1 MLGAIVVLS
10 FLYFVPGF
18 LTYLYYSYC
27 VIHNKSKT
35 ICYEDYPVQIVLLH
49 PIFVVIA
56 LCKFIKKQCIK
67 SVEFTIKIFDEISYS
82 ENKRRRRK
90 NERIPEESEN

>member
-1 MLGAIVVLS
+1 MLGAIVALS

-35 ICYEDYPVQIVLLH
+35 IHYEDYPVQIILLH
-49 PIFVVIA
+49 PIFAVIA
-56 LCKFIKKQCIK
+56 ICRSLKKESIKT
-67 SVEFTIKIFDEISYS
+67 VEFIIKILHI
-82 ENKRRRRK
+82 
-90 NERIPEESEN
+90 

>member
-1 MLGAIVVLS
+1 MLEAIVVLS
-10 FLYFVPGF
+10 LVYSVPGF

-49 PIFVVIA
+49 PIFAVVAICRS
-56 LCKFIKKQCIK
+56 LKKESIKT
-67 SVEFTIKIFDEISYS
+67 VEFIIKILHI
-82 ENKRRRRK
+82 
-90 NERIPEESEN
+90 